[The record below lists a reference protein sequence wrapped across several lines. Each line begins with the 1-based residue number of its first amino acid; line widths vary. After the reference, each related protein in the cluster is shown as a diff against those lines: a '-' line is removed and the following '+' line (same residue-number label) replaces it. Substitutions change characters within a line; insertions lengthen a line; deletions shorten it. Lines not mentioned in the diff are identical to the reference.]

1 MALTETS
8 KLARFDKITK
18 DTQLPQIFGHMP
30 FIKWKLQENDIN
42 YVMSIL
48 LV

>member
-1 MALTETS
+1 MEYLYI
-8 KLARFDKITK
+8 FYKITK
-18 DTQLPQIFGHMP
+18 DTQLPQIFGHTP